1 MGESMEGGMGKSME
15 GGVGDSMEGGV
26 EASGVEPRARAA
38 ARISDSMDAA
48 ESDAREERMRR
59 VAVLYAHI
67 TSATRDFLA
76 AVAEC
81 DRHRDWSAAGFGTCA
96 EWLAWRVGLG
106 HNAATERVRVARA
119 LERLPLTSEAMSSG
133 ALSFSK
139 VRALTRVATPEIE
152 AELLTFARAGS
163 TAKLE
168 RMVRSWKTLCRGDE
182 QRRERLL
189 HGTRRLSVVP
199 DGEGM
204 YVVRGRL
211 SPEDGALLMR
221 ALEAASDALYAGS
234 SEEERAEIE
243 PAQRRADALGL
254 LAERALGAG
263 FGGGLRDAEEDAA
276 GQVGGPDLEGSDGED
291 RVRTGCGRAEL
302 SLEGSDGPGNSH
314 AEPARRESARRARV
328 SGSDAGRYQV
338 VLYVESDTLAEAGE
352 PGVSELDDGTRVSA
366 ETARRIACDA
376 ALVAVQRGANGDVL
390 DVGRRTR
397 TVPPALRRALDARD
411 RGCRFPGCACRF
423 TAAHHIV
430 HWADGGAT
438 KLDNL
443 VLLCRRHHRRV
454 HEEGWRVCSDR
465 TGADIVFF
473 RPDGRALADAPPMPE
488 PRPLDPRTPVT
499 PDWRTNMPTHRYDD
513 LIPWDIEAAA
523 WEALDS
529 DEAA

>member
-1 MGESMEGGMGKSME
+1 MGESME
-15 GGVGDSMEGGV
+15 VGV
-26 EASGVEPRARAA
+26 ETSGVEPAASDA
-38 ARISDSMDAA
+38 ARISDPAAA
-48 ESDAREERMRR
+48 ESDAREERMDR

-67 TSATRDFLA
+67 TAATRDFLA

-81 DRHRDWSAAGFGTCA
+81 DRHRDWSAEGFGSCA

-168 RMVRSWKTLCRGDE
+168 RMVRAWKTLCRDDE
-182 QRRERLL
+182 QKRERLL

-199 DGEGM
+199 DGDGM

-211 SPEDGALLMR
+211 SAEDGALLMR

-234 SEEERAEIE
+234 SEEERTEIE

-254 LAERALGAG
+254 LAERALAAGLAGG
-263 FGGGLRDAEEDAA
+263 FGEEEEEAD
-276 GQVGGPDLEGSDGED
+276 GEVGAPDGED
-291 RVRTGCGRAEL
+291 PDCGGCGRAEPAR
-302 SLEGSDGPGNSH
+302 EGSDGTGNSR
-314 AEPARRESARRARV
+314 AEPARPEPGRRARI
-328 SGSDAGRYQV
+328 SGSGAGRYQV
-338 VLYVESDTLAEAGE
+338 VLYVEPATVAEAGE

-376 ALVAVQRGANGDVL
+376 ALVTVQRGANGDVL

-397 TVPPALRRALDARD
+397 RVPPALRRALDARD

-454 HEEGWRVCSDR
+454 HEDGWRVCSDR
-465 TGADIVFF
+465 TGANIVFF
-473 RPDGRALADAPPMPE
+473 TPDGRALADAPPMPE
-488 PRPLDPRTPVT
+488 PRSLDLRSAAA